1 MAVKAARTAVCL
13 ACEIAPG
20 RVSAARAGSGGVE
33 SASART
39 ISVDAVTPALSGD
52 NFPRRDEVKAA
63 IADVLASVG
72 IRGKDVIVVIPDSAV
87 RVVLLDFETL
97 PDKKEDAEG
106 VIRFRLK
113 KSLPFDVDKAKISYE
128 VGRRSAGLKVVV
140 AVALPEV
147 VEQYESL
154 LSEQGLQP
162 GIVVPSTLA
171 ALGAV
176 DASKPTLVL
185 KVDSQTTTV
194 SIVDS
199 GQLLLFRTLEGGT
212 NAVTGERIAEDVY
225 PSLVFLQDTY
235 GLSVE
240 RVLVAGVPNL
250 AEIAPVLE
258 QQTGAR
264 VRELVDSSI
273 TSAQGATRGELA
285 GVVGALLG

>member
-1 MAVKAARTAVCL
+1 MAAKGARPAVYL

-20 RVSAARAGSGGVE
+20 RVSAARGSSGGVE

-39 ISVDAVTPALSGD
+39 ITPDAVTPALTGE
-52 NFPRRDEVKAA
+52 NFPRRDEVKSALS
-63 IADVLASVG
+63 DVLASVG
-72 IRGKDVIVVIPDSAV
+72 IRGKDVVLVVPDTVV
-87 RVVLLDFETL
+87 RVVLLDFESL
-97 PDKKEDAEG
+97 PDRKEDAEG

-113 KSLPFDVDKAKISYE
+113 KSLPFDVDKAQISYD
-128 VGRRSAGLKVVV
+128 VRNSPAGVRVVA

-147 VEQYESL
+147 IEQYESL
-154 LSEQGLQP
+154 LREQGLQP
-162 GIVVPSTLA
+162 GIVIPSTLA

-185 KVDSQTTTV
+185 KVDLQTTTV
-194 SIVDS
+194 SIVDD

-212 NAVTGERIAEDVY
+212 NEVTGERIAEDVY

-240 RVLVAGVPNL
+240 RVLVTGVPNL

-264 VRELVDSSI
+264 VRELVDSSM
-273 TSAQGATRGELA
+273 TSAQPRADLA